1 MYGKLEIGKS
11 GFKLYGEK
19 FYLASGDIHYFRIH
33 PSSWE
38 NVLDL
43 AVDFGLT
50 AIQTYVPWHLHEKK
64 QGHFDF
70 WGQDGELNLK
80 GFLELCDKKGLKVL
94 LRPSPYI
101 CSECDMG
108 GLPAWLI
115 KRGREIYRCCDA
127 DYINAVENY
136 YKRLCA
142 EFLPY
147 LSTNGGPI
155 IAVALENEYGGY
167 GNEEGYLLKLRELLS
182 ENGVDVPF
190 YTTDTFDSL
199 MLVNGSVDGCL
210 CGFNFRSTPSETEK
224 ALELLGKLKPE
235 QPLFVGEFW
244 CGRSQMWG
252 EKYSPRDPRETAEA
266 YKTALNMG
274 AYVNFYM
281 FAGGTNFGFTSGSL
295 YGAPFTP
302 DKEKNYP
309 RFLPYTTS
317 YDVDALIGE
326 DGNPTKK
333 YFLCRDI
340 LDEYL
345 GKSKRSHLIAPKKA
359 QEFTVKLTEA
369 ASLFDNLE
377 NIGGEVR
384 TTVLPLSMEEL
395 GQEFGYVLYET
406 RLNGSE
412 SWTRLRLVN
421 SVRDRASIYLNGE
434 YKGTYTRD
442 GGNEPIEFTVPKSG
456 IKLGLLVENLGRC
469 CNAAVLGEIKGLVSP
484 EITVNLKNSF
494 NWKQTSIPLN
504 NLNAIEYKSNFRK
517 EKLLNYP
524 VFLKGEFEAEA
535 GIDTFISTEGF
546 THGNIWV
553 NGFNIGRYWN
563 AGPQKTLLVSGGLLK
578 DKGNII
584 EIFDTEYGG
593 KTEIKFLS
601 KNLLY

>member
-1 MYGKLEIGKS
+1 MHGKLEIAKS
-11 GFKLYGEK
+11 GFKLYGKK

-38 NVLDL
+38 NILNL

-94 LRPSPYI
+94 LRPAPYI

-115 KRGREIYRCCDA
+115 KGGKEFYRCCDA

-136 YKRLCA
+136 YERLCS
-142 EFLPY
+142 EFVPY

-155 IAVALENEYGGY
+155 IAVALDNEYGGY
-167 GNEEGYLLKLRELLS
+167 GNDRNYLLKLRELLS

-190 YTTDTFDSL
+190 YTTDGFSSS

-210 CGFNFRSTPSETEK
+210 CGVNCRSTPSETEK

-235 QPLFVGEFW
+235 QPLFIGEFW

-252 EKYSPRDPRETAEA
+252 EAYSPRDPQETAEA

-295 YGAPFTP
+295 YGASYIP
-302 DKEKNYP
+302 DKEKKYP

-359 QEFTVKLTEA
+359 QEFTVKLTEM

-377 NIGGEVR
+377 NIAGEIR

-406 RLNGSE
+406 QLNGSE
-412 SWTRLRLVN
+412 SWTRLLLEN
-421 SVRDRASIYLNGE
+421 SVRDRANIYLNGE
-434 YKGTYTRD
+434 YKGTYMRD
-442 GGNEPIEFTVPKSG
+442 GDNEPIEFTVPKSG
-456 IKLGLLVENLGRC
+456 IKLGLLVENLGRF
-469 CNAAVLGEIKGLVSP
+469 CNAAHLGERKGLVAP
-484 EITVNLKNSF
+484 EITVNTKNSF

-504 NLNAIEYKSNFRK
+504 NINAIEYKSDFCK

-524 VFLKGEFEAEA
+524 VFLKGEFEAES

-563 AGPQKTLLVSGGLLK
+563 IGPQKTLLIPGGLLK

-584 EIFDTEYGG
+584 EIFDTEYSGM
-593 KTEIKFLS
+593 TEIIFLS
-601 KNLLY
+601 KNLIC